1 MKSIAK
7 LPLGWRRVTSHSSCQ
22 SMLVSFSLSKGR
34 GSDGFPLGMEDFIR
48 QAIKEF
54 DFPDCTIFTQLV
66 KIIAPVEKVLHLVQW
81 RHKVLHLV
89 QWRHK
94 VLHLLQWHHKVLHL
108 VQWRHKVLHLV
119 QYTAILWH
127 HKVHSSTL
135 WRHKVL
141 HLVLYTAVLCDVTRY
156 STLFSDV
163 TSFSWS
169 TVLSFCLANTNS
181 NFLT

>member
-119 QYTAILWH
+119 QYTA
-127 HKVHSSTL
+127 
-135 WRHKVL
+135 
-141 HLVLYTAVLCDVTRY
+141 VLCDVTRY
-156 STLFSDV
+156 STLFCTQQYFV
-163 TSFSWS
+163 TSQGTPPCSVTSQVFLDLQFFLF
-169 TVLSFCLANTNS
+169 VLLTPILT
-181 NFLT
+181 FLRN